1 MIDLRFFARRKALTA
16 IAVLTRCTRAPGE
29 RAGVAVGLVAM
40 WLLSGALKSLVFGVQ
55 STSVAVLATSGSA
68 ISHAFR
74 RSDAAVRA
82 ARDAR
87 RHSARHRRQ
96 L

>member
-40 WLLSGALKSLVFGVQ
+40 WLLSGALKSFVFGVQ
-55 STSVAVLATSGSA
+55 PTSATVLATSGVLLLALSLVA
-68 ISHAFR
+68 TLPCALRAMRVDIR
-74 RSDAAVRA
+74 RGIGGS
-82 ARDAR
+82 
-87 RHSARHRRQ
+87 
-96 L
+96 